1 MFKVI
6 SGAQTGADIAG
17 LWAAKLFG
25 IPTGGWAPKNFL
37 TLIGDHPEM
46 AKTFGIKE
54 HARSYAG
61 RTVENLKMSD
71 FTIVCASVMSAG
83 SKLTIK
89 ECCKQGIAHQVIMFD
104 QSDLSGGLRDT
115 NIDGLVNRIDMNN
128 KLGLDFVLNVA
139 GNSTNNSSRAFEF
152 TFKLCY
158 ELFTRLGYKT
168 DALPKD
174 YRKYQDI
181 YDEVNIRS

>member
-1 MFKVI
+1 MFTVI

-37 TLIGDHPEM
+37 TLIGEHPEM

-89 ECCKQGIAHQVIMFD
+89 DQDVNLVFDGQKSYCC
-104 QSDLSGGLRDT
+104 LPCLLRFFFFF
-115 NIDGLVNRIDMNN
+115 IRL
-128 KLGLDFVLNVA
+128 A
-139 GNSTNNSSRAFEF
+139 NSCSS
-152 TFKLCY
+152 
-158 ELFTRLGYKT
+158 
-168 DALPKD
+168 
-174 YRKYQDI
+174 
-181 YDEVNIRS
+181 